1 MGSEQGLSTVPHI
14 GSAEI
19 GHKRALSV
27 RRMSSDLE
35 EIRQRKMQEMIRM
48 SNEGQSGNVGIRDS
62 PIIATDENFNELT
75 KEYPYLVVDCWAPW
89 CGPCRMLS
97 PTVEAMAKDYAGKVV
112 FAKLNTDDNI
122 ETASK
127 FRIMSIPTL
136 LFFKDGKLVD
146 KAVGALPRPMLESQV
161 QKHLD

>member
-1 MGSEQGLSTVPHI
+1 
-14 GSAEI
+14 
-19 GHKRALSV
+19 
-27 RRMSSDLE
+27 MSSDLE

-48 SNEGQSGNVGIRDS
+48 SNKGQSGDVSIRDS
-62 PIIATDENFNELT
+62 PIVATDENFNELT
-75 KEYPYLVVDCWAPW
+75 KEHSYLVVDCWAPW